1 MYIRGFV
8 QNLFRRL
15 GWDVRRVGYPSSEEV
30 LLKQF
35 LTVAHPNVVFDVGA
49 NVGQYGLSLRK
60 CGFEGRIVSFEA
72 VASVHARLSAVA
84 ARDHDWLVAPCC
96 ALGRTTGESN
106 INVAA
111 NSVSSSLL
119 SMRDAHLQT
128 SPDSAYVAREAVRV
142 ERLDDV
148 AQPLLPEDGRLLLQ
162 ESGCHPGLRGRV
174 GPGRRWRTT
183 SASKRVSAV
192 QLELSVVP
200 LYQGAPDL
208 RRMLELCENLGFRLH
223 GLIPG
228 FFEEK
233 TGRLL
238 QMVAGFFLRG
248 WRLNLRPGDVHGRC
262 AGVPN

>member
-1 MYIRGFV
+1 M
-8 QNLFRRL
+8 QSLFRRL

-35 LTVAHPNVVFDVGA
+35 LTVARPNVVFDVGA

-60 CGFEGRIVSFEA
+60 CGFDGRIVSFEA
-72 VASVHARLSAVA
+72 IASVHARLSILA

-119 SMRDAHLQT
+119 PMGDAHLQA
-128 SPDSAYVAREAVRV
+128 SPNSAYVAREAVRV

-148 AQPLLPEDGRLLLQ
+148 AEPLLPKDGRLLLKVDTQ
-162 ESGCHPGLRGRV
+162 GYEEEVLAGADLIL
-174 GPGRRWRTT
+174 
-183 SASKRVSAV
+183 KNVSAM
-192 QLELSVVP
+192 QLELSVAP

-208 RRMLELCENLGFRLH
+208 RRILELCDNLGFQLH

-238 QMVAGFFLRG
+238 QMDGLFLRV
-248 WRLNLRPGDVHGRC
+248 RAV
-262 AGVPN
+262 

>member
-1 MYIRGFV
+1 MYVRSFV
-8 QNLFRRL
+8 QNLFQRF

-35 LTVAHPNVVFDVGA
+35 LAVARPNVVFDVGA

-72 VASVHARLSAVA
+72 IASVHARLSALAV
-84 ARDHDWLVAPCC
+84 RDHDWLVAPCC

-106 INVAA
+106 INVAG

-119 SMRDAHLQT
+119 PMRDAHLQA
-128 SPDSAYVAREAVRV
+128 SPNSAYIARETVRV
-142 ERLDDV
+142 ERLDDI
-148 AQPLLPEDGRLLLQ
+148 AEPLLPKDGRVLLKVDTQGYEEEVLA
-162 ESGCHPGLRGRV
+162 GADLILKNVH
-174 GPGRRWRTT
+174 
-183 SASKRVSAV
+183 AM

-208 RRMLELCENLGFRLH
+208 RRILDLCENLGFQLH

-238 QMVAGFFLRG
+238 QMDGLFLRVSTG
-248 WRLNLRPGDVHGRC
+248 TCLTHQQS
-262 AGVPN
+262 